1 MTPLP
6 PTGIG
11 NFDRSRKAPRK
22 NSPSVPPLRGNARQ
36 ASVGCCGEHG
46 SIDPY
51 STQHQV
57 AHMVDTAGSL
67 RCRPWSRLSLPRHA
81 RRDGSGAYSLH
92 TLTPPLRE
100 AYRRAVSVM
109 FEPTSW
115 GIAQEEGSGTGSP
128 TLKERR
134 PIAPHLRQ
142 SPGVHPQGVDVFALW
157 FNRES
162 TIVDSRLNQFLGGG
176 PGRP

>member
-1 MTPLP
+1 M
-6 PTGIG
+6 
-11 NFDRSRKAPRK
+11 
-22 NSPSVPPLRGNARQ
+22 
-36 ASVGCCGEHG
+36 
-46 SIDPY
+46 
-51 STQHQV
+51 
-57 AHMVDTAGSL
+57 
-67 RCRPWSRLSLPRHA
+67 
-81 RRDGSGAYSLH
+81 
-92 TLTPPLRE
+92 
-100 AYRRAVSVM
+100 SVM

-142 SPGVHPQGVDVFALW
+142 TPGLYPQGVKVFALW

-176 PGRP
+176 LVDHDPTER

>member
-11 NFDRSRKAPRK
+11 NFDRGRKAPRK
-22 NSPSVPPLRGNARQ
+22 NSPRVPPLRRNTRQ

-51 STQHQV
+51 SPQHPM
-57 AHMVDTAGSL
+57 AHMADNAGSL

-81 RRDGSGAYSLH
+81 LREGSGAYSLH

-100 AYRRAVSVM
+100 AYRRAVSVT

-162 TIVDSRLNQFLGGG
+162 TIVDSRLNQLLGGG

>member
-6 PTGIG
+6 PSGIG
-11 NFDRSRKAPRK
+11 NFDRGRKAPRR
-22 NSPSVPPLRGNARQ
+22 NLPRVPPLRRNTRQ
-36 ASVGCCGEHG
+36 ASVGCCEEHG

-81 RRDGSGAYSLH
+81 LREGSGAYSLH
-92 TLTPPLRE
+92 TLTPPLGE

-115 GIAQEEGSGTGSP
+115 GIAQEEGSGWRSP
-128 TLKERR
+128 TLIERR
-134 PIAPHLRQ
+134 PIASNLPP
-142 SPGVHPQGVDVFALW
+142 S
-157 FNRES
+157 
-162 TIVDSRLNQFLGGG
+162 GGASC
-176 PGRP
+176 